1 MALED
6 DVLREWFCREVLPLE
21 PSLARYIHRNSR
33 DTSELADIRQ
43 EVYERVLSGATN
55 DVPQNTKAYV
65 FTVAR
70 NLLISRAKRA
80 RIVSFELMS
89 EVEDKQLDAG
99 TFDAERHLSAREEL
113 RRTMEG
119 LELLPPRCREVVR
132 LRKVE
137 GLSTREVAERMGTG
151 RDAVER
157 QLTMGMRALID
168 FMLGGSGK
176 IRRSERGPN
185 DTLKRGA
192 Q

>member
-1 MALED
+1 M
-6 DVLREWFCREVLPLE
+6 LPLE

-33 DTSELADIRQ
+33 DTSELIDIRQ
-43 EVYERVLSGATN
+43 EVYERALSGAAN
-55 DVPQNTKAYV
+55 GIPQNTKAYV
-65 FTVAR
+65 FTIAR

-80 RIVSFELMS
+80 RIVSFELAADID
-89 EVEDKQLDAG
+89 EVQLDAAV
-99 TFDAERHLSAREEL
+99 FDAERHLSARDEL

-151 RDAVER
+151 RDAVEK
-157 QLTMGMRALID
+157 QLTIGMRALID